1 MTGGGGGG
9 GPATDR
15 RCRSDNIEFPW
26 EDLLHYEDFTVKI
39 SEEKA
44 LRPGYVEGKLRGM
57 DRAAIDRKLANLQK
71 VKKFFL
77 YEEGVAL
84 EALLSQF

>member
-1 MTGGGGGG
+1 
-9 GPATDR
+9 
-15 RCRSDNIEFPW
+15 
-26 EDLLHYEDFTVKI
+26 
-39 SEEKA
+39 
-44 LRPGYVEGKLRGM
+44 M
-57 DRAAIDRKLANLQK
+57 DRAAIDSKLANLQK